1 MAMVIRCS
9 SEVHWH
15 TFAISRPPENRSTV
29 VIPTAWPILPS
40 GLLRRKERVSEQL
53 QEQWDWRDLSLVMPI
68 GSRDSKFDA
77 IRAKCT

>member
-1 MAMVIRCS
+1 MVIRYN

-29 VIPTAWPILPS
+29 AVPLAWPILPS
-40 GLLRRKERVSEQL
+40 WLLRCKERVSEQL
-53 QEQWDWRDLSLVMPI
+53 QEEWDWRDPSLAMLI
-68 GSRDSKFDA
+68 GSRDSEFDA